1 MKIYIDFS
9 DEQDKV
15 KLDFPAEKLIEDC
28 AKEALKEEETED
40 DAEVSVTFVDNG
52 RIRELNKIHRNID
65 RETDVLSFPL
75 GDENGF
81 EINCDNGAILLGD
94 IVVSLEKAVAQ
105 SEEYGHSIKREVA
118 FLITH
123 SLFHLLGYDHET
135 PEEEKE
141 MFAKQEKVLEKLG
154 ITR

>member
-1 MKIYIDFS
+1 MNIYIDFS
-9 DEQDKV
+9 DEQDKI
-15 KLDFPAEKLIEDC
+15 KLDFPAESLIEDC
-28 AKEALKEEETED
+28 AKEALKEEEIED
-40 DAEVSVTFVDNG
+40 DAEVSVTFVDNE
-52 RIRELNKIHRNID
+52 RIHELNKIHRGID

-81 EINCDNGAILLGD
+81 EINCDNDAILLGD
-94 IVVSLEKAVAQ
+94 IVISLEKAAVQA
-105 SEEYGHSIKREVA
+105 EEYGHSIKREVA
-118 FLITH
+118 FLLTH

-141 MFAKQEKVLEKLG
+141 MFQKQEKVLEKLG

>member
-9 DEQDKV
+9 DEQDKI
-15 KLDFPAEKLIEDC
+15 KLDFPAESLIEDC
-28 AKEALKEEETED
+28 TKVALKEEEIED
-40 DAEVSVTFVDNG
+40 DAEVSVMFVDNEQ
-52 RIRELNKIHRNID
+52 IRELNKMHRNID

-81 EINCDNGAILLGD
+81 EVNCDNDAILLGD
-94 IVVSLEKAVAQ
+94 IVISLEKAAAQ
-105 SEEYGHSIKREVA
+105 AEEYGHSLRREVA

-135 PEEEKE
+135 PEGEKE
-141 MFAKQEKVLEKLG
+141 MFQKQEKVLEKLG

>member
-15 KLDFPAEKLIEDC
+15 KLDFSAEKLIEDC
-28 AKEALKEEETED
+28 AKEEKIEN

-52 RIRELNKIHRNID
+52 QIHELNKIHRNID
-65 RETDVLSFPL
+65 RETDVLSFPM

-81 EINCDNGAILLGD
+81 EMNRGNNAILLGD
-94 IVVSLEKAVAQ
+94 IVVSLEKAVMQ
-105 SEEYGHSIKREVA
+105 SEEYGHSLKREVA

-141 MFAKQEKVLEKLG
+141 MFDKQEKVLEKLG